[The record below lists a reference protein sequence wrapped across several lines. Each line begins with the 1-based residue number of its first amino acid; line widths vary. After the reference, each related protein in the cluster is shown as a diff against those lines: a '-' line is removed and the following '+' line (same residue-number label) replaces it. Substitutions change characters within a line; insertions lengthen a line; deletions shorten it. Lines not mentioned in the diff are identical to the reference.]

1 MMKKIAII
9 GSDSFIAGKFISAY
23 INKYSLKL
31 FARKPS
37 SAMNVI
43 LFPDLRDIKSDDLDG
58 VDVVINFAAIVHQP
72 NVKDESIYLR
82 VNTELPIH
90 LATQSRK
97 AGVKHFIQMSTIAV
111 YGKANSINE
120 NTKENPVNSYGKSKL
135 MADKALLLME
145 QDNFKISLVRAPMV
159 YGGGL
164 APGNMQRLI
173 KLALKGFPLP
183 FKGINNK
190 RDFIHVHNLVLALS
204 IIINQEIYKVIL
216 PTDKNPVST
225 EQILSIIRKYSSK
238 KVRLIPISGFL
249 LYFIKNT
256 LPSMYEKLYGNLLVS
271 CTLNDIHYK
280 PKYTIH
286 DGIREMLIA
295 INKSNTFVLK

>member
-9 GSDSFIAGKFISAY
+9 GSDSFIAGKFINSY

-37 SAMNVI
+37 STINEI
-43 LFPDLRDIKSDDLDG
+43 LFPDFRDIKSGDLEG

-72 NVKDESIYLR
+72 NVKDKSIYIR
-82 VNTELPIH
+82 VNKELPIH
-90 LATQSRK
+90 LATQSKK

-111 YGKANSINE
+111 YGRTDSINE
-120 NTKENPVNSYGKSKL
+120 NTEENPVNFYGHSKL

-145 QDNFKISLVRAPMV
+145 QDNFKISVVRAPMV

-190 RDFIHVHNLVLALS
+190 RDFIHVHNLVLALNS
-204 IIINQEIYKVIL
+204 IINQEICKVIL

-225 EQILSIIRKYSSK
+225 EQVLSIIKMYSSK
-238 KVRLIPISGFL
+238 KVRLVPISAFL
-249 LYFIKNT
+249 LYFIKNI

-271 CTLNDIHYK
+271 CTLDDMHYK
-280 PKYTIH
+280 PRYTIH
-286 DGIREMLIA
+286 DGIREMIIA
-295 INKSNTFVLK
+295 INESNTID